1 MIRQFLANVEWGPL
15 DYLIVDTPPGTSDE
29 HLALLDVL
37 APPSSISTKNDDFG
51 GESESRS
58 ESGSG
63 GRTSALIVTTPQ
75 RVALADV
82 EREIGFCRTV
92 NLPMDGIIENM
103 SGYSCPHC
111 EASTRVFSSQG
122 GRLLAEKH
130 QLPLLAVLPITPA
143 FAHLVEEEDACLL
156 RDYPLRLPEL
166 HRQFQQVIST
176 INQSIS

>member
-1 MIRQFLANVEWGPL
+1 MIRQFLTNVEWGPL

-37 APPSSISTKNDDFG
+37 APPSSTSPATNNG
-51 GESESRS
+51 GK
-58 ESGSG
+58 
-63 GRTSALIVTTPQ
+63 TSALIVTTPQ

-92 NLPMDGIIENM
+92 GLPMEGIIENM

-111 EASTRVFSSQG
+111 EETTRVFSSQG

-143 FAHLVEEEDACLL
+143 FAHLVEEEGACLL

-166 HRQFQQVIST
+166 HRQFQHIIST
-176 INQSIS
+176 ISK